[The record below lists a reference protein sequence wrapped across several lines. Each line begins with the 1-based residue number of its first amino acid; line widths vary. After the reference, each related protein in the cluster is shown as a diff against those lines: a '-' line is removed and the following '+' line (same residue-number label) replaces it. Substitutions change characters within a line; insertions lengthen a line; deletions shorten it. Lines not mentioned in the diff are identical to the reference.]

1 MQVVVVGGGLV
12 GLAFAIALRTAH
24 PSADVQILEARQ
36 APTGAPDPLDSRA
49 TAINL
54 ASRDILEHW
63 GVWSSVRDCAC
74 AIEQIH
80 VSNRARFGSALMSAD
95 SLGEQA
101 LGYVVENHHLG
112 AALLARAE
120 ALQITLDAP
129 VSVVGVDS
137 VAGVPQVSL
146 ADGRVLSA
154 DLMVVADGADSPL
167 CQQLGIEPLRRNM
180 DQRAVAAN
188 VQFDGAQQGTA
199 FERFT
204 PTGPLALLP
213 LPSTAH
219 GQQRFNLIWSL
230 SPGES
235 RELEAAPAP
244 AFLAALQQAV
254 GWRLGQLTAVGR
266 RTGWDLYRSSVRE
279 QVRPGWVIV
288 GNAAHTLHPVAGQG
302 FNLSLRDAQRLAQS
316 TQAALRTGEA
326 VGSVQSL
333 QRYERLVQGDQRLTT
348 RATDTLATLFTPRGL
363 LLDLPRDAAL
373 ASLDLLP
380 GLRDGIARRGTGRG
394 TGPLFTEVAG

>member
-24 PSADVQILEARQ
+24 PSANLQILEARQ
-36 APTGAPDPLDSRA
+36 APTGVPDPLDSRA

-63 GVWSSVRDCAC
+63 GVWSSVRDVAC
-74 AIEQIH
+74 PIEQIH

-112 AALLARAE
+112 VALLARAE

-129 VSVVGVDS
+129 VSVVGVDN

-154 DLMVVADGADSPL
+154 DLMVIADGADSPL

-188 VQFDGAQQGTA
+188 VQFDGAQRGTA

-213 LPSTAH
+213 LPSTAQ

-230 SPGES
+230 SPEES
-235 RELEAAPAP
+235 RDLEGVPAR
-244 AFLAALQQAV
+244 ANK
-254 GWRLGQLTAVGR
+254 R
-266 RTGWDLYRSSVRE
+266 RR
-279 QVRPGWVIV
+279 
-288 GNAAHTLHPVAGQG
+288 
-302 FNLSLRDAQRLAQS
+302 
-316 TQAALRTGEA
+316 
-326 VGSVQSL
+326 
-333 QRYERLVQGDQRLTT
+333 
-348 RATDTLATLFTPRGL
+348 
-363 LLDLPRDAAL
+363 
-373 ASLDLLP
+373 
-380 GLRDGIARRGTGRG
+380 
-394 TGPLFTEVAG
+394 

>member
-24 PSADVQILEARQ
+24 PTASLRVLEARQ

-63 GVWSSVRDCAC
+63 GVWPSVRDGAC
-74 AIEQIH
+74 PIEQIH
-80 VSNRARFGSALMSAD
+80 VSNRSRFGSALMSAD

-101 LGYVVENHHLG
+101 LGYVVENHQLG

-120 ALQITLDAP
+120 ALQISLHAP
-129 VSVVGVDS
+129 VSVVAVDS
-137 VAGVPQVSL
+137 EAGVPRVSL
-146 ADGRVLSA
+146 TDGRVLSA
-154 DLMVVADGADSPL
+154 DLMVIADGADSPL
-167 CQQLGIEPLRRNM
+167 CRQLGIEPLRRNM

-188 VQFDGAQQGTA
+188 VQFDGVQRGTA

-213 LPSTAH
+213 LPGTAQ

-235 RELEAAPAP
+235 KELEAAPAP
-244 AFLAALQQAV
+244 AFLKALQQAV
-254 GWRLGQLTAVGR
+254 GWRLGQLLAVGR

-279 QVRPGWVIV
+279 QVRPGWVIA

-302 FNLSLRDAQRLAQS
+302 FNLSLRDAQRLAES
-316 TQAALRTGEA
+316 TRAALIAGEA
-326 VGSVQSL
+326 VGSVQAL
-333 QRYERLVQGDQRLTT
+333 QRYESLVQGDQRLTT
-348 RATDTLATLFTPRGL
+348 QATDTLATLFSPRGL

-380 GLRDGIARRGTGRG
+380 GLRNSIARRGTGRG
-394 TGPLFTEVAG
+394 TGPLFTKVAR